1 MVDPM
6 ARNLMSQRGSC
17 GGQASPSDASR
28 VSQWTQVWV
37 GCTIRDAVDGSLW
50 ALVDQLTDLKTRMG
64 H

>member
-28 VSQWTQVWV
+28 ASQWTQV
-37 GCTIRDAVDGSLW
+37 GCTLRDAVDGSLW
-50 ALVDQLTDLKTRMG
+50 ALVDQLTDLKTRI
-64 H
+64 